1 MSTLRAVASRVESLS
16 PIAIAGRVTAV
27 RGGLVEASGLAGL
40 VAVGSTCHVARGDR
54 GWLAGEVVGVQ
65 GAATLLAL
73 HGHPAGIAADA
84 PVAITAT
91 AEPRPSDGWLGRV
104 IDAFAEPLDRDRAG
118 PLPQGHVVYPL
129 RAAPPPALARRTLGT
144 KVATGVRVLDT
155 FLPLCRGQRIGLFA
169 GSGVGKSTLMA
180 MLARHV
186 AADVVVIGL
195 IGERGKEV
203 SEFLEHTLGAEG
215 LARAV
220 VVVATSDQPPLTK
233 RRAAQMTLSVA
244 EYFRDRGR
252 HVLCLL
258 DSVTR
263 YAEAQ
268 REIGLAAGEPPTTR
282 AFPPS
287 TFGEMAAL
295 LERAG
300 PGPRQGTAGDIT
312 AVFTV
317 LVQGGDM
324 EEPVADNV
332 RAILDGHVVLERAIA
347 ERGRFPAIDVLKSVS
362 RALPGCHDEREN
374 ASIRAARRHLAQ
386 YDSMATMIRLG
397 AYQSGA
403 DPATD
408 AAIRLAPALEA
419 FLGQPI
425 EDATPPLL
433 AFDRLDGILA
443 DGRG

>member
-1 MSTLRAVASRVESLS
+1 MTSLRAAASALDALAPVRVS
-16 PIAIAGRVTAV
+16 GRVTAV

-40 VAVGSTCHVARGDR
+40 VAVGSACRVARTG
-54 GWLAGEVVGVQ
+54 GEWVAGEVVGMQ
-65 GAATLLAL
+65 GQATVLAL
-73 HGHPAGIAADA
+73 HGHPAGLAADA
-84 PVAITAT
+84 AVELVAS
-91 AEPRPSDGWLGRV
+91 AEPRPCDAWLGRV
-104 IDAFAEPLDRDRAG
+104 IDAFARPLDDAG
-118 PLPQGHVVYPL
+118 PLPQGPAPYAL
-129 RAAPPPALARRTLGT
+129 RATPPPALARRTQGP

-203 SEFLEHTLGAEG
+203 SAFLEDTLGADG

-220 VVVATSDQPPLTK
+220 VVVSTSDQPPLTK
-233 RRAAQMTLSVA
+233 RRAAQTTLAVA
-244 EYFRDRGR
+244 EYFRDRGH

-287 TFGEMAAL
+287 TFSEMAAL

-300 PGPRQGTAGDIT
+300 PGARASADGDIT

-362 RALPGCHDEREN
+362 RALPGCHGEREN
-374 ASIRAARRHLAQ
+374 ALIRAARRHLAH

-397 AYQSGA
+397 AYQAGSDA
-403 DPATD
+403 ATD
-408 AAIRLAPALEA
+408 AAIRIVPVVEA
-419 FLGQPI
+419 FLGQAI
-425 EDATPPLL
+425 EEATPPPESFERLGALL
-433 AFDRLDGILA
+433 EDDGA
-443 DGRG
+443 